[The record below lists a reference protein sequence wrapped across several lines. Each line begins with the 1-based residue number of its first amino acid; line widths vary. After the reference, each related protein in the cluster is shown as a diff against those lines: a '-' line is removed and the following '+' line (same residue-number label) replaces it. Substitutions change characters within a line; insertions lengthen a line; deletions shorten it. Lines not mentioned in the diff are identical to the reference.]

1 MNPKRRLL
9 AALISTLVI
18 VPFTVSCGGTSNSDL
33 ETSLRSQLSATQAQ
47 LEQAQELITNLQDQI
62 ESIEST
68 VQNQVPEA
76 EIEEAETSEEAPE
89 ETPEVSDAETEA
101 ILTAEYEWLVQSD
114 DTARLQELL
123 GIEADGWYGNGT
135 RTAHITALENLEL
148 PVTNVPEIPCA
159 AQDEIAKEIGEIESE
174 SDTIE
179 IDLDGDG
186 NPDQVKVV
194 TIADNKYITAETSY
208 SGNLVWKEFGEW
220 GSFSASEVAVTP
232 EFGTDV
238 NQDGANELWLKINP
252 LTGPAGGAKQHYVYV
267 FQDCELQVAN
277 DTEATPYDFYRGNT
291 VSGET
296 FYIDCVTENGEALL
310 VYHEDYRIGEPGDF
324 VWAYVPT
331 ALRLT
336 GTTFEEVIS
345 SSFEDDIS
353 PAPDPLP
360 TDSCPKV
367 S

>member
-1 MNPKRRLL
+1 MNPKVRLL
-9 AALISTLVI
+9 ATLITTLVI
-18 VPFTVSCGGTSNSDL
+18 VPFTLSCGGSSNSDL

-62 ESIEST
+62 ESVESA
-68 VQNQVPEA
+68 VQTPVPEP
-76 EIEEAETSEEAPE
+76 ELEEAETTEEAPE
-89 ETPEVSDAETEA
+89 ETSEVSDAETEA
-101 ILTAEYEWLVQSD
+101 ILTANYQWLVQSD

-148 PVTNVPEIPCA
+148 PVTNVPEVPCA
-159 AQDEIAKEIGEIESE
+159 TQGEITTEIGEIESE

-186 NPDQVKVV
+186 TSDQVKVV

-220 GSFSASEVAVTP
+220 GSYSASDVAVTP

-252 LTGPAGGAKQHYVYV
+252 LTGPAGGAKEHYVYV
-267 FQDCELQVAN
+267 FQDCELQVVN
-277 DTEATPYDFYRGNT
+277 DAEATPYNFYRGNT

-310 VYHEDYRIGEPGDF
+310 LYHEDYRIGEPGDF

-360 TDSCPKV
+360 TDNCPKV

>member
-1 MNPKRRLL
+1 MNPKVRLL
-9 AALISTLVI
+9 AVLVTSLVI
-18 VPFTVSCGGTSNSDL
+18 VPLTVSCGGSSNSDL

-62 ESIEST
+62 ESLEST
-68 VQNQVPEA
+68 VQTPEPETVIEEVA
-76 EIEEAETSEEAPE
+76 ATEEAEE
-89 ETPEVSDAETEA
+89 ETPEVSAAETEA
-101 ILTAEYEWLVQSD
+101 ILTAEYQWLVQSD

-148 PVTNVPEIPCA
+148 PITNVPDVPCA
-159 AQDEIAKEIGEIESE
+159 AQDEITKEIGEIESE

-186 NPDQVKVV
+186 TLDQVRVA
-194 TIADNKYITAETSY
+194 TIADSKYITAETSY
-208 SGNLVWKEFGEW
+208 NGNLVWTEFGKW
-220 GSFSASEVAVTP
+220 GSYSASEVAVTP

-238 NQDGANELWLKINP
+238 NQDGSYELWLKINP
-252 LTGPAGGAKQHYVYV
+252 LTGPAGGAKEHYVYV

-277 DTEATPYDFYRGNT
+277 DTEAAPYDFYRGNT

-296 FYIDCVTENGEALL
+296 FYIDCIIENGEALL

-336 GTTFEEVIS
+336 GTTFEEITS
-345 SSFEDDIS
+345 SSFEDAIS

-360 TDSCPKV
+360 TDNCPKV

>member
-1 MNPKRRLL
+1 MNPKVRLL
-9 AALISTLVI
+9 AVLVTSLVI
-18 VPFTVSCGGTSNSDL
+18 VPLTVSCGGSSNSDL

-62 ESIEST
+62 ESLEST
-68 VQNQVPEA
+68 VQTPEPETVIEEVA
-76 EIEEAETSEEAPE
+76 ATEEAEK
-89 ETPEVSDAETEA
+89 ETPEVSAAETEA
-101 ILTAEYEWLVQSD
+101 ILTAEYQWLVQSD

-148 PVTNVPEIPCA
+148 PITNVPEVPCA
-159 AQDEIAKEIGEIESE
+159 AQDEITKEIGEIESE

-186 NPDQVKVV
+186 TLDQVRVA
-194 TIADNKYITAETSY
+194 TIADSKYITAETSY
-208 SGNLVWKEFGEW
+208 NGNLVWTEFGKW
-220 GSFSASEVAVTP
+220 GSYSASEVAVTP

-238 NQDGANELWLKINP
+238 NQDGSYELWLKINP
-252 LTGPAGGAKQHYVYV
+252 LTGPAGGAKEHYVYV

-277 DTEATPYDFYRGNT
+277 DTEAAPYDFYRGNT

-296 FYIDCVTENGEALL
+296 FYIDCIIENGEALL

-336 GTTFEEVIS
+336 GTTFEEITS
-345 SSFEDDIS
+345 SSFEDAIS

-360 TDSCPKV
+360 TDNCPKV

>member
-1 MNPKRRLL
+1 MKSRFRLL
-9 AALISTLVI
+9 AALIA
-18 VPFTVSCGGTSNSDL
+18 TVVLAPIAIACGGGSDSDL
-33 ETSLRSQLSATQAQ
+33 ETSLRSQLSATQTQ
-47 LEQAQELITNLQDQI
+47 LDQAQELITNLQNQI
-62 ESIEST
+62 EALEST
-68 VQNQVPEA
+68 MQVPVTEPETEEEETTEEVEETTA
-76 EIEEAETSEEAPE
+76 EI
-89 ETPEVSDAETEA
+89 SDAETEA
-101 ILTAEYEWLVQSD
+101 ILTAEYQWLVQSD
-114 DTARLQELL
+114 ETARLQELL
-123 GIEADGWYGNGT
+123 GVDADGWYGNGT

-148 PVTNVPEIPCA
+148 PLTNVPDVPCV
-159 AQDEIAKEIGEIESE
+159 AQGELTEEVGEIGSE

-186 NPDQVKVV
+186 ASDQVQVV
-194 TIADNKYITAETSY
+194 TIGDSKYVTAQTSY
-208 SGNLVWKEFGEW
+208 SGSLVWSEFGVW
-220 GSFSASEVAVTP
+220 GSYSASEVAVTP

-252 LTGPAGGAKQHYVYV
+252 LTGPAGGAKEHYMYV
-267 FQDCELQVAN
+267 FQDCELQVVN
-277 DTEATPYDFYRGNT
+277 DAEGSPYDFYRGST

-296 FYIDCVTENGEALL
+296 FYIDCVLEGGEALL

-336 GTTFEEVIS
+336 GTTFEEIIS

-360 TDSCPKV
+360 TDNCPKT

>member
-1 MNPKRRLL
+1 MNPKVHLL
-9 AALISTLVI
+9 AALVTSLII
-18 VPFTVSCGGTSNSDL
+18 VPFTLSCGGSSNSDL
-33 ETSLRSQLSATQAQ
+33 ETSLRSQLSVTQSQ
-47 LEQAQELITNLQDQI
+47 LEQAQELVTNLQDQI
-62 ESIEST
+62 ESLESAI
-68 VQNQVPEA
+68 QAPLPETEMVETEA
-76 EIEEAETSEEAPE
+76 TEEATE
-89 ETPEVSDAETEA
+89 ETPEVSAAETEA
-101 ILTAEYEWLVQSD
+101 ILTAEYKWLVQSD

-135 RTAHITALENLEL
+135 RTAHITALKNLEL
-148 PVTNVPEIPCA
+148 PVTNVPDVPCA
-159 AQDEIAKEIGEIESE
+159 AQDEITKEIGEIESE

-186 NPDQVKVV
+186 SLDQVRVV
-194 TIADNKYITAETSY
+194 TITDSKYITAETSY
-208 SGNLVWKEFGEW
+208 NGNLVWTEFGKW
-220 GSFSASEVAVTP
+220 GSYSASEVAVTP

-252 LTGPAGGAKQHYVYV
+252 LTGPAGGAKEHYVYV
-267 FQDCELQVAN
+267 FQDCELKVAN
-277 DTEATPYDFYRGNT
+277 DTEAAPYDFYRGNT

-296 FYIDCVTENGEALL
+296 FYIDCVIENGEALL

-336 GTTFEEVIS
+336 GTTFEEITS
-345 SSFEDDIS
+345 SSFEDAIS

-360 TDSCPKV
+360 TDNCPKV

>member
-1 MNPKRRLL
+1 MNSKIRLL
-9 AALISTLVI
+9 AALVSSLVI
-18 VPFTVSCGGTSNSDL
+18 VPFALSCGGSSNSDL

-47 LEQAQELITNLQDQI
+47 LDQAQELITNLQDQI
-62 ESIEST
+62 ESLEST
-68 VQNQVPEA
+68 IQTPIPEPVM
-76 EIEEAETSEEAPE
+76 EEAEATEEAAE
-89 ETPEVSDAETEA
+89 ETPEVSEAEAEA
-101 ILTAEYEWLVQSD
+101 ILTAEYQWLVQSD

-135 RTAHITALENLEL
+135 RAAHITALENLEL
-148 PVTNVPEIPCA
+148 PVTNVPEVPCA
-159 AQDEIAKEIGEIESE
+159 AQDEITEEIGEIESE
-174 SDTIE
+174 SDAIK

-186 NPDQVKVV
+186 SLDEVRVV
-194 TIADNKYITAETSY
+194 TIADSKYITAETSY
-208 SGNLVWKEFGEW
+208 NGNSVWRKFGEW
-220 GSFSASEVAVTP
+220 GSYSASEVAVTP

-238 NQDGANELWLKINP
+238 NQDGSNELWLKINP
-252 LTGPAGGAKQHYVYV
+252 LTGPAGGAKEHYVYV
-267 FQDCELQVAN
+267 FQDCELQVVN
-277 DTEATPYDFYRGNT
+277 DTEAAPYDFYRGNT

-296 FYIDCVTENGEALL
+296 FYIDCVVEDGEALL

-331 ALRLT
+331 ALRLA
-336 GTTFEEVIS
+336 GATFEEVIS

-360 TDSCPKV
+360 TDNCPKT

>member
-1 MNPKRRLL
+1 MNSKIRLL
-9 AALISTLVI
+9 TALVSSLVT
-18 VPFTVSCGGTSNSDL
+18 VPFIVSCGGSSNSDL

-62 ESIEST
+62 ESLERTIQT
-68 VQNQVPEA
+68 PAPEPVM
-76 EIEEAETSEEAPE
+76 EEAEATEEAEE
-89 ETPEVSDAETEA
+89 ETPEVSDAEAEA
-101 ILTAEYEWLVQSD
+101 ILTAEYKWLVQSD
-114 DTARLQELL
+114 ETARLQELL

-135 RTAHITALENLEL
+135 RTAHITALENLGL
-148 PVTNVPEIPCA
+148 PLISVPDIPCA
-159 AQDEIAKEIGEIESE
+159 AQDEITKEIGEIESE

-186 NPDQVKVV
+186 STDQVRVV
-194 TIADNKYITAETSY
+194 TIADRKYITAETSY
-208 SGNLVWKEFGEW
+208 NGNLVWREFGEW
-220 GSFSASEVAVTP
+220 GSYSASEVAVTP

-252 LTGPAGGAKQHYVYV
+252 LTGPAGGAKEHYVYV

-277 DTEATPYDFYRGNT
+277 DTEAAPYDFYRGNT

-296 FYIDCVTENGEALL
+296 FYIDCVIENGEALL
-310 VYHEDYRIGEPGDF
+310 VYHEDYRIGEPSDF

-336 GTTFEEVIS
+336 GTTFEEVTS

-360 TDSCPKV
+360 TDNCPK
-367 S
+367 SS

>member
-68 VQNQVPEA
+68 VQNQVPEP
-76 EIEEAETSEEAPE
+76 ETEEAETSEEAPE

-331 ALRLT
+331 VLRLT
-336 GTTFEEVIS
+336 GATFEEVIS

>member
-1 MNPKRRLL
+1 MKTRFRS
-9 AALISTLVI
+9 LIFLVI
-18 VPFTVSCGGTSNSDL
+18 AGLVPISFSCGGNTNTDL
-33 ETSLRSQLSATQAQ
+33 EANLRAQLSETQSQ
-47 LEQAQELITNLQDQI
+47 LEQAQDLIANLQDQI
-62 ESIEST
+62 ETLESST
-68 VQNQVPEA
+68 ESQILDTEPTEVSDEEEVA
-76 EIEEAETSEEAPE
+76 EEIPETSEAEA
-89 ETPEVSDAETEA
+89 EA
-101 ILTAEYEWLVQSD
+101 ILTADYQWLVQSEN
-114 DTARLQELL
+114 TIKLQELL

-135 RTAHITALENLEL
+135 RSAHITALESMDL
-148 PVTNVPEIPCA
+148 PLTGVPEVPCA
-159 AQDEIAKEIGEIESE
+159 AQDEITKEVGEIESE
-174 SDTIE
+174 SDPID

-186 NPDQVKVV
+186 TGDPVRIV
-194 TIADNKYITAETSY
+194 TIADRKYVLAETSY
-208 SGNLVWKEFGEW
+208 SGASVWKEFGEW
-220 GSFSASEVAVTP
+220 GSYSASEFSITP

-238 NQDGANELWLKINP
+238 NEDGVAELWVKINP
-252 LTGPAGGAKQHYVYV
+252 LTGPAGGAKEHYVYV
-267 FQDCELQVAN
+267 FQDCELQVVN
-277 DTEATPYDFYRGNT
+277 DTEAAPYDFYRGNT

-296 FYIDCVTENGEALL
+296 FYIDCVVEDGEALL

-360 TDSCPKV
+360 TDNCSKT